1 MTTEASVVIST
12 FNRADAL
19 GETLRSLSRQ
29 DVPADSYEVIVVD
42 DGSTDRTQAVLSA
55 ASVPYRLRTVHHLAN
70 RGVSA
75 GRNSGIRIAEGRYLI
90 FLSDDLLVPANFIS
104 GHLAVHERFPSSWVV
119 GGFRQLDSLTD
130 STFGRYLDDLEGSFD
145 EGRREAVVAAGIWE
159 MNWPTA
165 RNLSLA
171 RSDLDQTGLFDAR
184 FRTCCEDQDL
194 AERARAAGI
203 RFLYTDGLDCLHND
217 QAGDLERY
225 CRFQERGA
233 IDTVLYVAKSYSLH
247 GQSALVSVNGP
258 IRRGDGWNRVL
269 TKVAKRVASSRLP
282 NRALLGAVR
291 MGERV
296 GLPEP
301 ALRRC
306 YRFAIG
312 IAIFRGWRAGLRRW
326 GDPHSLEAQERA
338 KRVPV
343 APAHA

>member
-1 MTTEASVVIST
+1 M
-12 FNRADAL
+12 
-19 GETLRSLSRQ
+19 
-29 DVPADSYEVIVVD
+29 
-42 DGSTDRTQAVLSA
+42 
-55 ASVPYRLRTVHHLAN
+55 
-70 RGVSA
+70 
-75 GRNSGIRIAEGRYLI
+75 
-90 FLSDDLLVPANFIS
+90 PANFIS
-104 GHLAVHERFPSSWVV
+104 GHLAVHERFPRSWVV

-130 STFGRYLDDLEGSFD
+130 STFGRYLDDLESAFD

-171 RSDLDQTGLFDAR
+171 RSDLDQTGLFDER
-184 FRTCCEDQDL
+184 FCTCCEDQDL

-203 RFLYTDGLDCLHND
+203 RFLYTDGLDGLHND

-258 IRRGDGWNRVL
+258 IRRGDGWSRVL
-269 TKVAKRVASSRLP
+269 TKVAKSVASSRLP
-282 NRALLGAVR
+282 NRALLEAIR

-306 YRFAIG
+306 YQFAIG
-312 IAIFRGWRAGLRRW
+312 VAIFRGWRAGLRRW
-326 GDPHSLEAQERA
+326 GDPNSLEAQERA
-338 KRVPV
+338 KRAPV